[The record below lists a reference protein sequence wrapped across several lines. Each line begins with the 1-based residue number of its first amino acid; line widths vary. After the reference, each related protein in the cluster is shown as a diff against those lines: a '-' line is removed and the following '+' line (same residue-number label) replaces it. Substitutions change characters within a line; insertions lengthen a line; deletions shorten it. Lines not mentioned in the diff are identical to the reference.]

1 MNYKEKQ
8 NFYKYLSKMTLTVWD
23 SSVKGS
29 YEKKRL
35 IILRKNY
42 LNKV

>member
-29 YEKKRL
+29 YEKKIDGKL
-35 IILRKNY
+35 STNV
-42 LNKV
+42 NK